1 MNAGRFSLTR
11 EVTLVEYLVACAR
24 SLFRGSRMVLR
35 GSPPPGTY
43 SDASD
48 ERLEAST
55 SDPSVELWDGYLED
69 PSPER
74 VGICCSG
81 GGIRS
86 ASFSLGALQVLRDE
100 GLLFDAEY
108 LASASGGG
116 YIAIAHTVL
125 VSETLRHA
133 AEEHVPA
140 EPVEDDEPPD
150 LLTLEHAFFS
160 RQAPWAG
167 GSPEEQHLR
176 NRLKYLGSG
185 PGGWIW
191 LALNLLY
198 GMIRHLLPFFAVFYS
213 VGFALGWAMHR
224 WIGCALRIDGPS
236 HCAPGSHNLRYGE
249 LVSFLYPVVG
259 LLVLA
264 LLLLA
269 IRNYGQTH
277 EFRDGTMAA
286 LEYLPIVAILLGVIV
301 FIGLIGIPA
310 TLLWLHSFK
319 PTLWRDLNAWTQGFT
334 LVGLAG
340 AISTAATFVIKNASN
355 KWFKIATGV
364 LVALSAPILILVPVV
379 GFTYWNAQWGPI
391 DHDLIWRW
399 FLAGLSIFFIALFWT
414 ILNEVTSIPH
424 LFYRERLASTF
435 IGYRKRGQPPDPPG
449 LLRHAQPSWRERL
462 KFSQVVPGSTPHA
475 RIPNLVVCAAVNLS
489 GDLPAGRLGASFTF
503 ERDRVGGPATG
514 YVKTTWMEEKEN
526 GIAMTMPGLM
536 AISGAAVSP
545 AMGKGTFP
553 ALRFALAFFDLRL
566 GVWLPNPHREMN
578 RLYPWQIRQ
587 GQPFLDASA
596 TKVARPRR
604 PGALYVFREAFGLNS
619 LRNRF
624 VYVTDGG
631 HWENLGLVE
640 LLRRGCMRIVCVDC
654 SGGDTENFATLAEAI
669 ALARADLGVDI
680 TIDLSDLHR
689 KDGVSEKGY
698 ALGCIKFPDSD
709 EIGVLM
715 YIPSVIPK
723 HAPHDVIAYSKHDK
737 KFPNNPTTD
746 QFFKEQTFEA
756 YRALARYNMAAA
768 IAEHGAYP
776 LPPQVPPPPPPDV
789 CCPC

>member
-1 MNAGRFSLTR
+1 
-11 EVTLVEYLVACAR
+11 
-24 SLFRGSRMVLR
+24 MVLR

-43 SDASD
+43 AAD
-48 ERLEAST
+48 EQLEAST
-55 SDPSVELWDGYLED
+55 ADPSVKLWDGYLED
-69 PSPER
+69 PSLER
-74 VGICCSG
+74 LGICCSG

-100 GLLFDAEY
+100 GLLFEAEY

-133 AEEHVPA
+133 AQEEVA
-140 EPVEDDEPPD
+140 AGRVEDDEDPD
-150 LLTLEHAFFS
+150 LPTLEHELFG

-191 LALNLLY
+191 LVLNLLY
-198 GMIRHLLPFFAVFYS
+198 GMIRHLVPFFAVFYA
-213 VGFALGWAMHR
+213 VGFVVGWTMHR
-224 WIGCALRIDGPS
+224 WIGCALRIHS
-236 HCAPGSHNLRYGE
+236 EHHCPPGSHILRYGE

-259 LLVLA
+259 LLLVA
-264 LLLLA
+264 LLLLG

-277 EFRDGTMAA
+277 SFRDGTMAL
-286 LEYLPIVAILLGVIV
+286 LEYLPIVAVISAVVV
-301 FIGLIGIPA
+301 FVMLIGMPVI
-310 TLLWLHSFK
+310 LLWLRSR
-319 PTLWRDLNAWTQGFT
+319 TLVENFSVWTKGFT
-334 LVGLAG
+334 LVGVAG
-340 AISTAATFVIKNASN
+340 AISTAATFVIKNASS

-379 GFTYWNAQWGPI
+379 GFTYWNAQWGAI
-391 DHDLIWRW
+391 DHDLFWRW
-399 FLAGLSIFFIALFWT
+399 FLAGLSILLIALFST

-435 IGYRKRGQPPDPPG
+435 IGYRKREQSPDLSG
-449 LLRHAQPSWRERL
+449 LLRYAQPAWKERL
-462 KFSQVVPGSTPHA
+462 KFSQVVPGCTPHA

-503 ERDRVGGPATG
+503 ERDRVGGPSTG
-514 YVKTTWMEEKEN
+514 YVKTTWMEEKED

-566 GVWLPNPHREMN
+566 GVWLPNPHRESN

-587 GQPFLDASA
+587 GDPFPDVPAIVL
-596 TKVARPRR
+596 ARTWR
-604 PGALYVFREAFGLNS
+604 PGALYIFREAFGLNS

-680 TIDLSDLHR
+680 TIDLSDLER
-689 KDGVSEKGY
+689 KDGVSRKGY
-698 ALGCIKFPDSD
+698 ALGRIKFPDSD
-709 EIGVLM
+709 EIGVLT
-715 YIPSVIPK
+715 YIPSVVPTN
-723 HAPHDVIAYSKHDK
+723 APHDVIAYSKHDR

-756 YRALARYNMAAA
+756 YRALARHNMAAA
-768 IAEHGAYP
+768 IGEHGAH
-776 LPPQVPPPPPPDV
+776 PPPPPFPPPPPPEA
-789 CCPC
+789 CCRC